1 MATKKT
7 TSEKVEKKKIVCANG
22 CSKTP
27 KALNNF
33 YKSTRDEYELHDSYC
48 TTCKDCLRRST
59 IDSNL
64 NTVTMDSIRDALK
77 KLDKPLIESVFTEVK
92 NLKDKNGNSISN
104 GQFLGKYITQLN
116 LYAKYKDSRYSD
128 TVDIQIEQEKIMNS
142 KVEEVKQHEVTD
154 EMIRFWGR
162 NASLGNQDYLDLQAM
177 FDSFTKQEETMD
189 YKKESDYKQLCKYEL
204 QKSKIEFDISS
215 IAAVEKLQKM
225 IDTLSDNLGIQAI
238 QKQDSFDNNKFV
250 LGLIGRYYED
260 IKKKP
265 IKRWVEDLGNIDPL
279 RDIIR
284 TDYLGGMAAALGV
297 SSPEIEEA
305 RKRMEEF
312 SVKLEE
318 VYDDEEDD

>member
-1 MATKKT
+1 MAKKKT
-7 TSEKVEKKKIVCANG
+7 TSEKVDKKKIICVNG

-33 YKSTRDEYELHDSYC
+33 YKSTRDEYESHDGYC
-48 TTCKDCLRRST
+48 TTCKECLRRST
-59 IDSNL
+59 VDPNL
-64 NTVTMDSIRDALK
+64 NTVTIDSIRDALK
-77 KLDKPLIESVFTEVK
+77 KLDKPLIDSVFMEVK
-92 NLKDKNGNSISN
+92 NNAETTNAT
-104 GQFLGKYITQLN
+104 FLGKYIKQLN
-116 LYAKYKDSRYSD
+116 LYAKYKDCRYSD
-128 TVDIQIEQEKIMNS
+128 TVDIQIEQEKIMNA
-142 KVEEVKQHEVTD
+142 KVEEVKQNEVTD
-154 EMIRFWGR
+154 EMRRFWGR
-162 NASLGNQDYLDLQAM
+162 NASLSNQDYLDLQAM
-177 FDSFTKQEETMD
+177 FDSFTKQEEIMD

-284 TDYLGGMAAALGV
+284 TDYLGGMASALGV
-297 SSPEIEEA
+297 SNPEIEEA
-305 RKRMEEF
+305 KKRMDEF

-318 VYDDEEDD
+318 VYDEEEED